1 MNTLLYSWA
10 FLFITIFLLT
20 ILPTGLTQNVIKF
33 SEFIYTER
41 PIQSNLT
48 GRQPFIIDIGHY
60 RDGQNTAIIRTARE
74 SFDVGINRC
83 FERRLLLRIIHE
95 NRSVIPINFDNIE
108 EIQDINYCYVNA
120 VKNPI
125 GIYPLFDQYILVTYT
140 HATNTADNT
149 TFVDRGVVLDWSGK
163 NISTL
168 EFGPS
173 FLNPGTT
180 NWIPSSF
187 ISININ
193 PKRGFLRLSGVSG
206 TNDFEWRQ
214 YAYNGD
220 GSFSLLQSD
229 KNYNIG
235 SNTFQATVFATL
247 SGGYAIVYA
256 NTTITSTLSNSLS
269 AQFTANA
276 GIYAIILNYNQS
288 YTSDP
293 IILHEMPTPN
303 LLVAFT
309 SLYCSV
315 DYANIGHICI
325 LSGLSA
331 NNTRIIT
338 PTTTTSTTPT
348 TSITPFYIKVR
359 YAVILRTPI
368 VGQIINFTFNLYD
381 EDNRQFKYAPLTS
394 NLVDN
399 GYGNLNVDTTY
410 PQKGISNL
418 ALNTEEI
425 SITFHDR
432 VSFSYSDANL
442 TIYQRINQTD
452 IIRQLINAKTCSKCA
467 ASDKVITLDVFR
479 CTFNDPGGQYY
490 IQMDNNFIK
499 SSEYG
504 EPMLGIGSNMWT
516 FQTGNVLGKL
526 RLTTNGTLYFQK
538 LNESEKQDFFTN
550 IINELVIIIPTEDRR
565 LESNKHNQIDTS
577 SDELKILIS
586 LSIIAAQ
593 SGDKKNT
600 TSIKDDLDL
609 LIRNKQ
615 YTNIST
621 GAFTNYL
628 DETYGFQKT
637 AIVVFLLV
645 FAVATLRSPE
655 SENFAILQFGIAIF
669 RIITVTAFTFTDAK
683 GIQALYI
690 PSVVF
695 LAVPLGFNL
704 ILAFSILFMQRDDKF
719 VEWFARYG
727 RSATLFALLAGS
739 SIDILLVLKSYL
751 MKFEIFNAP
760 FSDKSLKMIFW
771 GSCAD
776 VLLADI
782 PQFIIQI
789 FYLLYSVEIEFL
801 LIFSLIASGLSV
813 LSNLLSKLFFI
824 KFKAY
829 SPYLSTLYIHHA
841 VESNDSDDFNDD
853 KKIVEVNKD
862 I

>member
-1 MNTLLYSWA
+1 MKTLSYSWA
-10 FLFITIFLLT
+10 FLFINIFLLT
-20 ILPTGLTQNVIKF
+20 ILPTGLTQNIIRF
-33 SEFIYTER
+33 SELIYAER

-95 NRSVIPINFDNIE
+95 NGSVIPINFDNIE

-120 VKNPI
+120 GKNPI

-180 NWIPSSF
+180 NWIPNSF

-229 KNYNIG
+229 KSYNIG
-235 SNTFQATVFATL
+235 SNTFQVTVFATL

-256 NTTITSTLSNSLS
+256 NTTITSTPSNSLS

-288 YTSDP
+288 YTNDP

-315 DYANIGHICI
+315 DYVNIGHICI
-325 LSGLSA
+325 LAGLSA

-338 PTTTTSTTPT
+338 PTTTTSATPT

-359 YAVILRTPI
+359 FLSSGSVLKLDHILNISSNTVPSIKILPLGGYAVILRTPI

-381 EDNRQFKYAPLTS
+381 EDNRQFEYAPLTS
-394 NLVDN
+394 NLVGTFDILQNNTMIIAQNETTTSWRLLSIDLPQLAPYNDN

-425 SITFHDR
+425 SITFHNR
-432 VSFSYSDANL
+432 ISFSYSDANL

-452 IIRQLINAKTCSKCA
+452 IIRQSINAKTCNY
-467 ASDKVITLDVFR
+467 L
-479 CTFNDPGGQYY
+479 NQY
-490 IQMDNNFIK
+490 IKINNHINAMK
-499 SSEYG
+499 TYY
-504 EPMLGIGSNMWT
+504 
-516 FQTGNVLGKL
+516 KL
-526 RLTTNGTLYFQK
+526 A
-538 LNESEKQDFFTN
+538 
-550 IINELVIIIPTEDRR
+550 
-565 LESNKHNQIDTS
+565 NQIDLFTEFNTQA
-577 SDELKILIS
+577 DYNKLEIIS
-586 LSIIAAQ
+586 
-593 SGDKKNT
+593 
-600 TSIKDDLDL
+600 
-609 LIRNKQ
+609 
-615 YTNIST
+615 
-621 GAFTNYL
+621 
-628 DETYGFQKT
+628 
-637 AIVVFLLV
+637 
-645 FAVATLRSPE
+645 
-655 SENFAILQFGIAIF
+655 
-669 RIITVTAFTFTDAK
+669 
-683 GIQALYI
+683 
-690 PSVVF
+690 
-695 LAVPLGFNL
+695 
-704 ILAFSILFMQRDDKF
+704 
-719 VEWFARYG
+719 
-727 RSATLFALLAGS
+727 
-739 SIDILLVLKSYL
+739 
-751 MKFEIFNAP
+751 
-760 FSDKSLKMIFW
+760 KM
-771 GSCAD
+771 
-776 VLLADI
+776 
-782 PQFIIQI
+782 
-789 FYLLYSVEIEFL
+789 
-801 LIFSLIASGLSV
+801 
-813 LSNLLSKLFFI
+813 
-824 KFKAY
+824 
-829 SPYLSTLYIHHA
+829 
-841 VESNDSDDFNDD
+841 
-853 KKIVEVNKD
+853 
-862 I
+862 